1 MTEPIRLVIWDLDE
15 TFWRGTVSEGGCEYR
30 QDCHDIVIELAR
42 RGIVSSIC
50 SKNNAAQIET
60 ILRERGLW
68 EYFIFPSISWD
79 AKGPRIAATIEDIGL
94 RSASC
99 LFIDDNVGNLHE
111 ALHFVPDLQ
120 VSEPSII
127 PLLLS
132 DARCKG
138 KEDSNRSRLAQYR
151 ALEERKRNEAS
162 AGANV
167 EDFLRSSGICISIE
181 HDIAPHLDRAI
192 ELINRTNQ
200 LNFTKS
206 RLPENLVEARTE
218 LLRQI
223 EPYDVQAA
231 LIRVVDRYGDHGF
244 CGLYVM
250 HRSIA
255 DTRRQLI
262 HFCFSCRILGMGV
275 EQFLYQLLGRPEIAI
290 AGAVV
295 SDLNAR
301 KDIDWISIGETLPE
315 QKAANGRSVF
325 LHGGCDMMNLAH
337 YANTTSSQVIGEYD
351 ILRHGMSMRLD
362 HCLMKRYAIQGATAE
377 IIRIGAMLGYEPD
390 DFRSQLFEAPRDG
403 LWVLS
408 LAADG
413 WVTVWQHS
421 ETGLLFPF
429 VFTDVPGV
437 INPLNIP
444 QSERP
449 EKIRN
454 PEMRRMIETLERE
467 FTYCGPIDRRT
478 FIDCLNVMLSRIPST
493 SEVLMCYPFYDRHFR
508 WLRKVAKYYRN
519 VQVQLLADL
528 NTGGHPVRNN
538 HFDRI
543 VYFRLYQVIQKMAL
557 RSTVRAA

>member
-50 SKNNAAQIET
+50 SKNDAAQIEA

-79 AKGPRIAATIEDIGL
+79 AKGPRIAATIEGIGL
-94 RSASC
+94 RGASC
-99 LFIDDNVGNLHE
+99 LFIDDNIVNLNE

-120 VSEPSII
+120 VSDPSIM
-127 PLLLS
+127 PLLLN
-132 DARCKG
+132 DARCRG
-138 KEDSNRSRLAQYR
+138 KDDSNLSRLAQYKV
-151 ALEERKRNEAS
+151 LEERKCAETL

-167 EDFLRSSGICISIE
+167 EDFLRSSEICVSIE

-206 RLPENLVEARTE
+206 RLPEKVVEARTE

-223 EPYDVQAA
+223 EPYDVHAA
-231 LIRVVDRYGDHGF
+231 LIRVVDKYGDHGF

-250 HRSIA
+250 HRRIA
-255 DTRRQLI
+255 DTGRQLI
-262 HFCFSCRILGMGV
+262 HFCFSCRVLGMGI
-275 EQFLYQLLGRPEIAI
+275 EQFIYELLGQPEIAV
-290 AGAVV
+290 AGTVV
-295 SDLNAR
+295 SDLHNP
-301 KDIDWISIGETLPE
+301 KNVDWISIGDAVVE
-315 QKAANGRSVF
+315 QKSNTGRPVF
-325 LHGGCDMMNLAH
+325 LHGGCDMMNVAH
-337 YANTTSSQVIGEYD
+337 YARTTASRVVGEYD

-362 HCLMKRYAIQGATAE
+362 HCLMTRYAIQGATVE
-377 IIRIGAMLGYEPD
+377 TIRIGAMLGYEPD
-390 DFRSQLFEAPRDG
+390 DFRSRLFEAPQDG

-413 WVTVWQHS
+413 WVTVWRHN

-437 INPLNIP
+437 LNPLNI
-444 QSERP
+444 QSSDRS
-449 EKIRN
+449 EKIQN
-454 PEMRRMIETLERE
+454 PEMLRTIEALERE
-467 FTYCGPIDRRT
+467 FTFYGPIDRRT
-478 FIDCLNVMLSRIPST
+478 FTDCVNVMLDRIPST
-493 SEVLMCYPFYDRHFR
+493 AEILICYPFYDQHFR
-508 WLRKVAKYYRN
+508 WLQKIAKHYRN
-519 VQVQLLADL
+519 VRVQLLADL

-557 RSTVRAA
+557 RSTARAA